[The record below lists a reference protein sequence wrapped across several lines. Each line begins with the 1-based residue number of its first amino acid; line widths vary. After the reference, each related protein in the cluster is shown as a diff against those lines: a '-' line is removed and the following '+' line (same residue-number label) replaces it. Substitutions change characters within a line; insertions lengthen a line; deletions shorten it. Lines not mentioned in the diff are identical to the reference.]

1 MGALERLRA
10 ALLGTSCLLLLSVQS
25 YPELQITGV
34 AEAAQPVTVTN
45 WCPNQRSECRGRQ
58 HIVVPYHCVVSEFV
72 SDALLVPDKCRFLH
86 REQMDVCESY
96 QQWHE
101 TARGACASE
110 SLELHSYGMLLPCS
124 PERFRGVE
132 YVCCPPRN
140 PLPAEPTKAQP
151 VSEPEPEDTEK
162 GDEVEIDEDNVE
174 IIDEGGDDT
183 AGASQDQQP
192 WDDYFVGPGYEEEVT
207 SAAPTL
213 PPEVKVSRP
222 TDGVDIYF
230 ESPRDGSEHANFLR
244 AKMELEERRM
254 KQINEVMKEWAEADN
269 HAKNLPKSDR
279 QALNEHFQTILQ
291 TLEGQISAQR
301 QRLVET
307 HLGRVVAALNDNRRA
322 ALENYLTSVQT
333 SPLDPERVLLALKH
347 YIRAEQ
353 RDQRHTIRHY
363 QHVSSAEPDRA
374 ETIQFQ
380 VLTHLRVIEERVN
393 QSLSLLY
400 RNPHLTPELKDQI
413 ESWLR
418 AEWVGAG
425 DLLSSTQ
432 KKLIEDSDYPELRAS
447 TQNSAET
454 SQGEDSQQIERKGS
468 AGWDLYSDFS
478 TTERTLNLPGQKDN
492 ASMKQVH
499 YQSEEIQRDE
509 LEPDTLVT
517 FNRGALIGLLV
528 VAVAV
533 AMVIIISLLLIRRKP
548 YGTISHGIIEVR
560 VSFWGGTHI
569 RVAPETSCSKRPPMH
584 KGPHQGEANAQGPSP
599 RGSQYTV
606 ALTKGKPMHRGP
618 HQGEANAQGPSPR
631 GSQYTVASPRGSQ
644 CTRALTKGKPM

>member
-1 MGALERLRA
+1 MQCLSAWRPQLAMFCGRVPLHMDLMSGEWVSDPRGIRNC
-10 ALLGTSCLLLLSVQS
+10 LGSKDEILQYCRQI

-34 AEAAQPVTVTN
+34 AEAAQPVTVTS
-45 WCPNQRSECRGRQ
+45 WCPNQRSECKGRQ
-58 HIVVPYHCVVSEFV
+58 HIVVPYHCLVSEFV

-96 QQWHE
+96 QRWHE
-101 TARGACASE
+101 TARGACATE
-110 SLELHSYGMLLPCS
+110 DLELHSYGMLLPCS
-124 PERFRGVE
+124 PDRFRGVE

-140 PLPAEPTKAQP
+140 APQAEPTRAQP
-151 VSEPEPEDTEK
+151 VSEPEDSEK
-162 GDEVEIDEDNVE
+162 GDEVEIDEDNIEVVE
-174 IIDEGGDDT
+174 EGGEDT
-183 AGASQDQQP
+183 VGTSPEQHPSQ
-192 WDDYFVGPGYEEEVT
+192 WDDYFVGPGYEDEAT

-333 SPLDPERVLLALKH
+333 SPLDPERVLLNLKR

-353 RDQRHTIRHY
+353 RDQRHTVRHY

-374 ETIQFQ
+374 EIIQFQ

-400 RNPHLTPELKDQI
+400 RNPQLSPQLRDQI
-413 ESWLR
+413 ESWLHT
-418 AEWVGAG
+418 EWVGAG
-425 DLLSSTQ
+425 DLLSATQ
-432 KKLIEDSDYPELRAS
+432 KKINEDGDYPDTRVS

-468 AGWDLYSDFS
+468 AVWDLYSDFS
-478 TTERTLNLPGQKDN
+478 TTEHTLHFPGQKDN
-492 ASMKQVH
+492 GSMKQVH

-509 LEPDTLVT
+509 LEPNTLVT

-548 YGTISHGIIEVR
+548 YGTISHGIIEVEASR
-560 VSFWGGTHI
+560 S
-569 RVAPETSCSKRPPMH
+569 PEDKHLSKMQN
-584 KGPHQGEANAQGPSP
+584 QGYENPTYRYLEESD
-599 RGSQYTV
+599 
-606 ALTKGKPMHRGP
+606 
-618 HQGEANAQGPSPR
+618 
-631 GSQYTVASPRGSQ
+631 
-644 CTRALTKGKPM
+644 

>member
-1 MGALERLRA
+1 MGASERLKSS
-10 ALLGTSCLLLLSVQS
+10 LLPASCLLLLGAQCLSAWRPQLALFCGRVPLHMDLTNGQWVS
-25 YPELQITGV
+25 DPRGIPSCIGSSKDEILKYCREIYPELQITGV

-45 WCPNQRSECRGRQ
+45 WCQTQRSECKGHQ
-58 HIVVPYHCVVSEFV
+58 HIVVPYHCLVGEFV

-96 QQWHE
+96 QHWHE
-101 TARGACASE
+101 TARTACAAE
-110 SLELHSYGMLLPCS
+110 DLDLHSYGMLLPCRLD
-124 PERFRGVE
+124 RFRGVE
-132 YVCCPPRN
+132 YVCCPTRN
-140 PLPAEPTKAQP
+140 PLPVEPTQGLP
-151 VSEPEPEDTEK
+151 SPTPEPEEPEK
-162 GDEVEIDEDNVE
+162 EDEVEIDDDNIEVVEEGAEDP
-174 IIDEGGDDT
+174 
-183 AGASQDQQP
+183 AGAETDQHTP
-192 WDDYFVGPGYEEEVT
+192 AIWDDYFVGPGDEEETT

-230 ESPRDGSEHANFLR
+230 ESPREGSEHANFLR

-254 KQINEVMKEWAEADN
+254 KQINEVMKEWAEADYQ
-269 HAKNLPKSDR
+269 AKNLPKSDR
-279 QALNEHFQTILQ
+279 QAINEHFQTILQ

-307 HLGRVVAALNDNRRA
+307 HLGRVVASLNDNRRG
-322 ALENYLTSVQT
+322 ALENYLASVQAT
-333 SPLDPERVLLALKH
+333 PLDPERVLLALKR

-353 RDQRHTIRHY
+353 RDQRHTVRHY

-400 RNPHLTPELKDQI
+400 RNPQLTPELRDQI

-418 AEWVGAG
+418 TEWVGAG

-432 KKLIEDSDYPELRAS
+432 KKMNEDSDYPEIRVPP
-447 TQNSAET
+447 QNSAET

-468 AGWDLYSDFS
+468 AVWDLYSDFPPS
-478 TTERTLNLPGQKDN
+478 ERTLTFPGPKDN
-492 ASMKQVH
+492 GSVKQVH
-499 YQSEEIQRDE
+499 YQSEDIQRDQ

-548 YGTISHGIIEVR
+548 YGTISHGIIEVEASR
-560 VSFWGGTHI
+560 S
-569 RVAPETSCSKRPPMH
+569 PEDKHLSKMQN
-584 KGPHQGEANAQGPSP
+584 QGYENPTY
-599 RGSQYTV
+599 RY
-606 ALTKGKPMHRGP
+606 L
-618 HQGEANAQGPSPR
+618 EENN
-631 GSQYTVASPRGSQ
+631 
-644 CTRALTKGKPM
+644 

>member
-1 MGALERLRA
+1 MGASERA
-10 ALLGTSCLLLLSVQS
+10 KPALLCMSCLLLLSVQGLS
-25 YPELQITGV
+25 AWRPQLALFCGRVPLHMDLMKGEWVSDPRGTHSCLGSREEILQYCRQIYTELQITGV
-34 AEAAQPVTVTN
+34 TEAAQPVTVTN
-45 WCPNQRSECRGRQ
+45 WCPNQRSECKGHQ
-58 HIVVPYHCVVSEFV
+58 HIVVPYHCLVGEFV

-96 QQWHE
+96 QHWHE
-101 TARGACASE
+101 AARGACAAE
-110 SLELHSYGMLLPCS
+110 DLDLHSYGMLLPCR
-124 PERFRGVE
+124 PDRFRGVE

-140 PLPAEPTKAQP
+140 HPRAEPTKGQP
-151 VSEPEPEDTEK
+151 TAEPELQDTEK
-162 GDEVEIDEDNVE
+162 GDEVEIDEDNADIVE
-174 IIDEGGDDT
+174 EEAEEDP
-183 AGASQDQQP
+183 AGAAPDQRP
-192 WDDYFVGPGYEEEVT
+192 PSTWDDYFVGPGFEEETT
-207 SAAPTL
+207 SAAPTP
-213 PPEVKVSRP
+213 PPEIKVSRP
-222 TDGVDIYF
+222 TDGVDVYF

-269 HAKNLPKSDR
+269 QAKNLPKSDR
-279 QALNEHFQTILQ
+279 QALNEHFQSILQ

-322 ALENYLTSVQT
+322 ALENYLASVQAT
-333 SPLDPERVLLALKH
+333 PLDSERMLLALKR

-353 RDQRHTIRHY
+353 RDQRHTVRHY

-400 RNPHLTPELKDQI
+400 RNPHLSPELRDQI

-418 AEWVGAG
+418 TEWVAAG

-432 KKLIEDSDYPELRAS
+432 KKLNEDSDYPEIRVPP
-447 TQNSAET
+447 QNSAET
-454 SQGEDSQQIERKGS
+454 SQGEGS
-468 AGWDLYSDFS
+468 AVWDLYSDFS
-478 TTERTLNLPGQKDN
+478 PSERTLSFPAQKDN
-492 ASMKQVH
+492 GSVKQVH
-499 YQSEEIQRDE
+499 YQSNDIQRDE

-533 AMVIIISLLLIRRKP
+533 TMVIIISLLMIRRKP
-548 YGTISHGIIEVR
+548 YGTISHGIIEVEASR
-560 VSFWGGTHI
+560 S
-569 RVAPETSCSKRPPMH
+569 PEDKHLSKMQN
-584 KGPHQGEANAQGPSP
+584 QGYENPTYRYLEES
-599 RGSQYTV
+599 
-606 ALTKGKPMHRGP
+606 
-618 HQGEANAQGPSPR
+618 N
-631 GSQYTVASPRGSQ
+631 
-644 CTRALTKGKPM
+644 

>member
-1 MGALERLRA
+1 MGDSERMKSTWLC
-10 ALLGTSCLLLLSVQS
+10 LSCVLVLGVQS
-25 YPELQITGV
+25 IAAWRPQLALFCGRVPLHMDLMRGEWVADPRGVPSCPGSNEEILQYCKQMYPELQITGV
-34 AEAAQPVTVTN
+34 TEAAQPVTVTN
-45 WCPNQRSECRGRQ
+45 WCQKQKPECKRRL
-58 HIVVPYHCVVSEFV
+58 HIVVPYLCLVNEFV

-96 QQWHE
+96 QHWHE
-101 TARGACASE
+101 TARTACAAE
-110 SLELHSYGMLLPCS
+110 DLDLHSYGMLLPCH

-132 YVCCPPRN
+132 YVCCPTRTPHQV
-140 PLPAEPTKAQP
+140 EPTKGQP
-151 VSEPEPEDTEK
+151 VTELEPQDPDR
-162 GDEVEIDEDNVE
+162 GDDVEIEDDNVD
-174 IIDEGGDDT
+174 IIDDGGEDT
-183 AGASQDQQP
+183 AGASEDQHP
-192 WDDYFVGPGYEEEVT
+192 PIWDDYFVGNGEEEETT
-207 SAAPTL
+207 SSAPTL
-213 PPEVKVSRP
+213 PPEIKVSRP

-269 HAKNLPKSDR
+269 QAKNLPKSDR
-279 QALNEHFQTILQ
+279 QALNEHFQSILQ
-291 TLEGQISAQR
+291 TLESQISAQR

-322 ALENYLTSVQT
+322 ALENYLASVQT
-333 SPLDPERVLLALKH
+333 SPLDPEKVLLALKK
-347 YIRAEQ
+347 YIHAEQ
-353 RDQRHTIRHY
+353 KDQRHTVRHY

-400 RNPHLTPELKDQI
+400 RNPQLTPELRDQI

-418 AEWVGAG
+418 TEWVGAS

-432 KKLIEDSDYPELRAS
+432 KKLNEDSDYPEMRVPS
-447 TQNSAET
+447 QNSAET

-468 AGWDLYSDFS
+468 AVWDMYSDFPPS
-478 TTERTLNLPGQKDN
+478 ERTITFPGQKDN
-492 ASMKQVH
+492 GSVKQVH
-499 YQSEEIQRDE
+499 YQSEDIQRDE

-548 YGTISHGIIEVR
+548 YGTISHGIIEVEASR
-560 VSFWGGTHI
+560 T
-569 RVAPETSCSKRPPMH
+569 PEDKHLSKMQN
-584 KGPHQGEANAQGPSP
+584 QGYENPTY
-599 RGSQYTV
+599 RY
-606 ALTKGKPMHRGP
+606 L
-618 HQGEANAQGPSPR
+618 EENN
-631 GSQYTVASPRGSQ
+631 
-644 CTRALTKGKPM
+644 

>member
-1 MGALERLRA
+1 MGASERLRA
-10 ALLGTSCLLLLSVQS
+10 TLLSASCLLLLSAQSLSAWRPQLALFCGRVPLHMDLMSGQWVSDPRGVPSCLGSRDEILQYCRQS

-45 WCPNQRSECRGRQ
+45 WCPKQGSECRGRQ
-58 HIVVPYHCVVSEFV
+58 HIVVPYHCLVSEFV

-110 SLELHSYGMLLPCS
+110 GLELHSYGMLLPCS

-132 YVCCPPRN
+132 YVCCPPRS
-140 PLPAEPTKAQP
+140 PLPAEPTRGQP
-151 VSEPEPEDTEK
+151 VTEPEDTEK

-174 IIDEGGDDT
+174 VIEEGGEDT
-183 AGASQDQQP
+183 AGAAPDQHP
-192 WDDYFVGPGYEEEVT
+192 SVWDDYFVGPGYEEEVT
-207 SAAPTL
+207 SAAPTV

-322 ALENYLTSVQT
+322 ALENYLASVQT
-333 SPLDPERVLLALKH
+333 SPLDPERVLLALKR

-400 RNPHLTPELKDQI
+400 RNPQLSPELKDQI
-413 ESWLR
+413 ESWLH

-425 DLLSSTQ
+425 DLLTSTQ
-432 KKLIEDSDYPELRAS
+432 KKLNEDSDYTDMRVS

-454 SQGEDSQQIERKGS
+454 SQGEDSQQIEWKGS
-468 AGWDLYSDFS
+468 AVWDLYSDFS
-478 TTERTLNLPGQKDN
+478 TTERTLNFPGQKDN

-533 AMVIIISLLLIRRKP
+533 AMVIIVSLLLIRRKP
-548 YGTISHGIIEVR
+548 YGTISHGIIEVEASR
-560 VSFWGGTHI
+560 N
-569 RVAPETSCSKRPPMH
+569 PEDKHLSKMQN
-584 KGPHQGEANAQGPSP
+584 QGYENPTYRYFEES
-599 RGSQYTV
+599 
-606 ALTKGKPMHRGP
+606 
-618 HQGEANAQGPSPR
+618 N
-631 GSQYTVASPRGSQ
+631 
-644 CTRALTKGKPM
+644 

>member
-10 ALLGTSCLLLLSVQS
+10 ALLGTSCLLLLSVQSLAAWRPQLALFCGRVPLHMDLMSGQWVPDPHGVPSCLGSRDEILQYCKQS

-413 ESWLR
+413 
-418 AEWVGAG
+418 
-425 DLLSSTQ
+425 
-432 KKLIEDSDYPELRAS
+432 
-447 TQNSAET
+447 
-454 SQGEDSQQIERKGS
+454 GS

>member
-10 ALLGTSCLLLLSVQS
+10 ALLGTSCLLLLSVQSLAAWRPQLALFCGRVPLHMDLMSGQWVPDPHGVPSCLGSRDEILQYCKQS

-548 YGTISHGIIEVR
+548 YGTISHGIIEVEASR
-560 VSFWGGTHI
+560 S
-569 RVAPETSCSKRPPMH
+569 PEDKHLSKMQN
-584 KGPHQGEANAQGPSP
+584 QGYENPTYRYFEES
-599 RGSQYTV
+599 
-606 ALTKGKPMHRGP
+606 
-618 HQGEANAQGPSPR
+618 N
-631 GSQYTVASPRGSQ
+631 
-644 CTRALTKGKPM
+644 

>member
-1 MGALERLRA
+1 MEHT
-10 ALLGTSCLLLLSVQS
+10 LLLASCVLLLSAQCLTAWRPQLALFCGRVPLHMDLMRGEWVSDPRGAPSCPGSNEEILQYCRQM

-34 AEAAQPVTVTN
+34 TEAAQPVTVAN
-45 WCPNQRSECRGRQ
+45 WCQKQKPECKRRL
-58 HIVVPYHCVVSEFV
+58 HIVVPYLCLVNEFV

-86 REQMDVCESY
+86 REQMDLCESY
-96 QQWHE
+96 QHWHE
-101 TARGACASE
+101 TARTACANE
-110 SLELHSYGMLLPCS
+110 DLDLHSYGMLLPCR
-124 PERFRGVE
+124 PDRFRGVE
-132 YVCCPPRN
+132 YVCCPVRAPHQ
-140 PLPAEPTKAQP
+140 AEPTKGHPVTEIQP
-151 VSEPEPEDTEK
+151 QDTEK
-162 GDEVEIDEDNVE
+162 GYDVEIEDDAVD
-174 IIDEGGDDT
+174 IIDGGGEDT
-183 AGASQDQQP
+183 AEATPDQHP
-192 WDDYFVGPGYEEEVT
+192 PIWDDYFVRSGYEDETT
-207 SAAPTL
+207 SSAPTL

-269 HAKNLPKSDR
+269 QAKNLPKSDR
-279 QALNEHFQTILQ
+279 QALNEHFQSILQ
-291 TLEGQISAQR
+291 TLESQISAQR

-322 ALENYLTSVQT
+322 ALENYLASVQT
-333 SPLDPERVLLALKH
+333 PPLDPERVLLALKR
-347 YIRAEQ
+347 YIHAEQ
-353 RDQRHTIRHY
+353 RDQRHTVRHY

-400 RNPHLTPELKDQI
+400 RNPQLSPELRDQI
-413 ESWLR
+413 ESWLHT
-418 AEWVGAG
+418 EWVGAG

-432 KKLIEDSDYPELRAS
+432 KKLSEDTDYPEIRVPPQS
-447 TQNSAET
+447 SAET

-468 AGWDLYSDFS
+468 AVWDMYSDLPPS
-478 TTERTLNLPGQKDN
+478 ERTITFPGQKDN
-492 ASMKQVH
+492 GSVKQVH
-499 YQSEEIQRDE
+499 YQSEDIQRDE

-548 YGTISHGIIEVR
+548 YGTISHGIIEVEASR
-560 VSFWGGTHI
+560 N
-569 RVAPETSCSKRPPMH
+569 PEDKHLSKMQN
-584 KGPHQGEANAQGPSP
+584 QGYENPTY
-599 RGSQYTV
+599 RY
-606 ALTKGKPMHRGP
+606 L
-618 HQGEANAQGPSPR
+618 EENN
-631 GSQYTVASPRGSQ
+631 
-644 CTRALTKGKPM
+644 

>member
-1 MGALERLRA
+1 MGASGTMESS
-10 ALLGTSCLLLLSVQS
+10 LLCVSCLLLLSVQS
-25 YPELQITGV
+25 LSAWRPQLALFCGRVPLHMDLLTGDWVSDPRGTPNCLGTRDEILQYCRQVYPELQITGV
-34 AEAAQPVTVTN
+34 TEGAQPVTVTN
-45 WCPNQRSECRGRQ
+45 WCPNQRVECKGRQ
-58 HIVVPYHCVVSEFV
+58 HIVVPYHCLVSEFV

-96 QQWHE
+96 QHWHE

-110 SLELHSYGMLLPCS
+110 NLDLHSYGMLLPCS
-124 PERFRGVE
+124 SERFRGVE

-140 PLPAEPTKAQP
+140 PPPAEPTRGQP
-151 VSEPEPEDTEK
+151 ITEPEPEDMEK
-162 GDEVEIDEDNVE
+162 GDDVEIEEDNVE
-174 IIDEGGDDT
+174 VLEEGGEDN
-183 AGASQDQQP
+183 AGATADQDP
-192 WDDYFVGPGYEEEVT
+192 SVWDDYFVGHGYEEEAT

-291 TLEGQISAQR
+291 TLEGQISTQR

-333 SPLDPERVLLALKH
+333 SPLDSERVLLALKR

-353 RDQRHTIRHY
+353 RDQRHTVRHY

-400 RNPHLTPELKDQI
+400 RNPELTTELRDQI
-413 ESWLR
+413 ESWLHT
-418 AEWVGAG
+418 EWVKAG

-432 KKLIEDSDYPELRAS
+432 KKLNEDSDYPEIRVP

-454 SQGEDSQQIERKGS
+454 SQGEGS
-468 AGWDLYSDFS
+468 AGWDQYSDFT
-478 TTERTLNLPGQKDN
+478 TTERTLNIPGQKDN
-492 ASMKQVH
+492 GSMKQVH
-499 YQSEEIQRDE
+499 YQLEDMQRDE

-548 YGTISHGIIEVR
+548 YGTISHGIIEVEASR
-560 VSFWGGTHI
+560 S
-569 RVAPETSCSKRPPMH
+569 PEDKHLSKMQN
-584 KGPHQGEANAQGPSP
+584 QGYENPTY
-599 RGSQYTV
+599 RY
-606 ALTKGKPMHRGP
+606 L
-618 HQGEANAQGPSPR
+618 EECN
-631 GSQYTVASPRGSQ
+631 
-644 CTRALTKGKPM
+644 